1 MAEVHGALGAE
12 WHAFGALE
20 SRVRNY
26 SRAFPA
32 VFRSASGAE
41 IRDEHG
47 KSYVDFF
54 AGAGALNYGHNDP
67 VLKEALLCHLRDDG
81 VVHSLDMATTAK
93 RAFIEEFHRTVLA
106 PRDLD
111 YRLQFTGPTG
121 AHAVEA
127 ALRVARK
134 ATGRSGVIAF
144 TNGFHGMSHG
154 ALAVTGQRSYQR
166 FPGNSRQHVT
176 FMPFDGYHG
185 PACDTLAL
193 VERYLDDPSS
203 GVDRPAAFIVEAV
216 QAEGGVRTASSR
228 WLRGLEAL
236 ARKVGSLLIVDDI
249 QAGCGRTGR
258 FFSFE
263 ESGVRPDIVTL
274 SKSLSGYGLP
284 LAVVL
289 LRPEVDVWEPGEHSG
304 TFRGNNLAFVT
315 AHAALRRYWS
325 DGALTA
331 AVEEKGEA
339 LRAGLLRARLLLPD
353 NGDTPEPV
361 RGRGLLLGL
370 DTGRTGLARAVAAAA
385 FRRGLVVETCGSR
398 DEVVKCLPPLTIEPA
413 LLDVGID
420 LLEQAVRDVVTG
432 TTPRWATTGMAAS
445 AS

>member
-1 MAEVHGALGAE
+1 MTEIGRAVEDE
-12 WHAFGALE
+12 WFAFDALE

-54 AGAGALNYGHNDP
+54 AGAGALNYGHNEP
-67 VLKEALLCHLRDDG
+67 ALKEAMLRHLREDG
-81 VVHSLDMATTAK
+81 LTHSLDMATTAK
-93 RAFIEEFHRTVLA
+93 RAFIEEFHRSVLV

-134 ATGRSGVIAF
+134 ATGRTGIIAF
-144 TNGFHGMSHG
+144 TNGFHGMSQG
-154 ALAVTGQRSYQR
+154 ALAVTGQRAYQR
-166 FPGNSRQHVT
+166 FPGSSRQHVA

-185 PACDTLAL
+185 GSCDTLAL
-193 VERYLDDPSS
+193 IERYLDDPSS
-203 GVDRPAAFIVEAV
+203 GVDRPAAFIVETV
-216 QAEGGVRTASSR
+216 QAEGGVHAASAR
-228 WLRGLEAL
+228 WLRGLAAL
-236 ARKVGSLLIVDDI
+236 ARKVGALLIVDDI
-249 QAGCGRTGR
+249 QAGCGRTGP

-263 ESGVRPDIVTL
+263 EAGVRPDIVTL

-284 LAVVL
+284 LAMVL
-289 LRPEVDVWEPGEHSG
+289 LRPETDVWEPGEHSG

-315 AHAALRRYWS
+315 AREAIRRYWS
-325 DGALTA
+325 DEELSVRVEAKGA
-331 AVEEKGEA
+331 V
-339 LRAGLLRARLLLPD
+339 LRAGLARAQLLLPD
-353 NGDTPEPV
+353 AEEVPEPV

-370 DTGRTGLARAVAAAA
+370 DTGRTGLARAIAAAA
-385 FRRGLVVETCGSR
+385 FRRGLVVETCGGR
-398 DEVVKCLPPLTIEPA
+398 DHIVKCMPPLTID
-413 LLDVGID
+413 LG
-420 LLEQAVRDVVTG
+420 LLETGVELLELAVRDVVAG
-432 TTPRWATTGMAAS
+432 TAVAGRRVAANVS
-445 AS
+445 